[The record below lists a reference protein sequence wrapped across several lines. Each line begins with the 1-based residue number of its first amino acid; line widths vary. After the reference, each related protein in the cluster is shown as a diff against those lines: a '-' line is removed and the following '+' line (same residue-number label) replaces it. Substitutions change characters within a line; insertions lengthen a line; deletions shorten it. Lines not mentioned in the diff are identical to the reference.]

1 MTYVSKP
8 MGHRLGIFA
17 DKIENKREALGL
29 DEKGFKKA
37 RTVSANAA
45 DEDTGSEPLR
55 DD

>member
-29 DEKGFKKA
+29 DAKGFKKA
-37 RTVSANAA
+37 RTVSANAEDNDIGSA
-45 DEDTGSEPLR
+45 PLGDE
-55 DD
+55 

>member
-17 DKIENKREALGL
+17 DKIENKREALAL
-29 DEKGFKKA
+29 DEKGFPRA
-37 RTVSANAA
+37 RTA
-45 DEDTGSEPLR
+45 DAGEDTGSAPLV